1 MSKRSKT
8 FLSQA
13 IEENRGLLH
22 MVPAWVPRAFCIPG
36 RRLKLHPD
44 DLFALGAHRG
54 GIDERWFAST
64 IKADNGPGTPEDEG
78 LSYVASGKDKM
89 LFKDLIDEEGVDI
102 LGDKIMSKWG
112 GFKIFAK
119 FFDNMDPLPHHVHV
133 NQENAELVGTE
144 GKPEAYYFPPQYNF
158 NPNSFPY
165 TFFGLEP
172 GTNKEDLKKCLEAFE
187 SGDNK
192 ILDITRAYR
201 LELGTGWLIPPGI
214 LHAPGSLCTFE
225 PQWVSDVYMM
235 FESLPS
241 GKPIGKELM
250 SKDVPDDKKNN
261 IDYILETVDWDLNLI
276 PDFKKKFFLPP
287 ITIDNPATDKFIE
300 KWVVYGKIGG
310 QEVFSLKELT
320 VYSGAKINIK
330 DTGAY
335 GMHIVQGNGKVN
347 DIQVEAPNMIR
358 FGEITRDEFFI
369 PYAAAA
375 GGVDV
380 ENTGHEPL
388 VILKYFGPDSN
399 PDMPD
404 KI

>member
-1 MSKRSKT
+1 MSKTTKA

-13 IEENRGLLH
+13 IEENRGILH
-22 MVPAWVPRAFCIPG
+22 LSPAWVPRAFCTPG

-64 IKADNGPGTPEDEG
+64 IQADNGPGTPDDEG
-78 LSYVASGKDKM
+78 LSYVVGGKDKM
-89 LFKDLIDEEGVDI
+89 LFKDLIDEEGIDI
-102 LGDKIMSKWG
+102 LGDEIMSKWG

-119 FFDNMDPLPHHVHV
+119 FFDNMDPLPHHIHV
-133 NQENAELVGTE
+133 NQENAKLVGTE

-172 GTNKEDLKKCLEAFE
+172 GTNKEDLKKCLEAFDK
-187 SGDNK
+187 GDNK
-192 ILDITRAYR
+192 ILDLTRAYR

-225 PQWVSDVYMM
+225 PQWASDVYMM

-241 GKPIGKELM
+241 GRPIGKELM
-250 SKDVPDDKKNN
+250 SKDVPDDKKND
-261 IDYILETVDWDLNLI
+261 IDYILKTIDWELNLI

-287 ITIDNPATDKFIE
+287 IIIDGPNADKSIE

-320 VYSGAKINIK
+320 VYSGAKINIT

-358 FGEITRDEFFI
+358 YGEITRDEFFV
-369 PYAAAA
+369 PFSMAVK
-375 GGVDV
+375 GVTV

-388 VILKYFGPDSN
+388 AILKYFGPDSN

-404 KI
+404 KS